1 MQIMSY
7 TAVRVNLASVLD
19 KVNDDHVPVV
29 ITRQNDRKAV
39 LIGYDD
45 YLSYVETA
53 HLLSNPYNAER
64 LNQSIADIEAGR
76 VQEHELIEA

>member
-7 TAVRVNLASVLD
+7 TAFRVNLASVLD

-29 ITRQNDRKAV
+29 IIRQNDCKAV
-39 LIGYDD
+39 LISYDD

-53 HLLSNPYNAER
+53 YLLSNPYNAER
-64 LNQSIADIEAGR
+64 INQSIADIETGR
-76 VQEHELIEA
+76 VEAHELIEE